1 MRNLPIQT
9 MLSAACAG
17 AALAAAGLVRPAQFM
32 AVVELSPETTVTSP
46 LRARQQPEPVRLSP
60 AMRPGLK
67 TPAIEEPRLLEDSNG
82 GLDAFYKALWRSEGR
97 EPEAITRIVHYGDSP
112 TTADLITGDVRR
124 QLQARFGDA
133 GHGFVLIAKPWA
145 WYQHT
150 GVSVS
155 GWKWEMAPASRFK
168 PLDGAFGL
176 GGVSFTGE
184 SGARSSIRF
193 QDPSQTRF
201 AIWFE
206 EQPGGGRFSV
216 TADGKPAIQ
225 VDTAAAARTPAVTR
239 FDVEGGAADVEIT
252 VDQGPVRVFGMTAEK
267 AGPGVVY
274 DSLGLN
280 GASITVLSRMFGAAH
295 WAAELRQRRPDLVVI
310 NYGTNEADFA
320 SFIDRQYEPEL
331 REAIRRVRVALPE
344 ASILVMSPMDR
355 GERNGEGI
363 ETMATIPRIVAVQRR
378 VALDTGC
385 GFFDTFDAM
394 GGTGTM
400 ARWYAA
406 EPRLV
411 SADLIHPYPAGGK
424 IVATVFVK
432 ELEAGLNRYKL
443 REQKLVTTSGV
454 TRPAKQR

>member
-1 MRNLPIQT
+1 MRNLPMQT

-32 AVVELSPETTVTSP
+32 AVLELSPETTVTSP
-46 LRARQQPEPVRLSP
+46 LRARQQLEPVRLRP

-82 GLDAFYKALWRSEGR
+82 GLDALYKALW
-97 EPEAITRIVHYGDSP
+97 
-112 TTADLITGDVRR
+112 
-124 QLQARFGDA
+124 RFGDA

-193 QDPSQTRF
+193 QDPSQTQF

-225 VDTAAAARTPAVTR
+225 VDTAAAARTPAVAR
-239 FDVEGGAADVEIT
+239 FEVEGGAADVEIT
-252 VDQGPVRVFGMTAEK
+252 VDQGPVRMFGMTAEK

-331 REAIRRVRVALPE
+331 REAIRRVRAALPE

-355 GERNGEGI
+355 GEHNGEGI